1 MSYSSFYKNKW
12 FLNSGASTHFTLF
25 KSDFIDMTPDNY
37 DWVET
42 TNSKALL
49 FIVAYSTIL
58 VEHEVFNSKNGT
70 TKVAMSKL
78 WPVYY
83 VSSIQIYLLSTEQI
97 LQSKLR
103 IKGNKSN
110 STFYNKSSDAIL
122 SATPNLWDSIQIV
135 RTCILK
141 HNISNSVSLAIK
153 YLDFETLYYN
163 FEYISNKVMYYVLDN
178 IEDMMK
184 ICFPIWKHVCCS
196 CTLGKIH

>member
-1 MSYSSFYKNKW
+1 MSYGSFYKNKW

-49 FIVAYSTIL
+49 FIVAYSTVL

-83 VSSIQIYLLSTEQI
+83 VSSIQISSLYWT
-97 LQSKLR
+97 
-103 IKGNKSN
+103 N
-110 STFYNKSSDAIL
+110 S
-122 SATPNLWDSIQIV
+122 
-135 RTCILK
+135 
-141 HNISNSVSLAIK
+141 SV
-153 YLDFETLYYN
+153 
-163 FEYISNKVMYYVLDN
+163 
-178 IEDMMK
+178 
-184 ICFPIWKHVCCS
+184 
-196 CTLGKIH
+196 